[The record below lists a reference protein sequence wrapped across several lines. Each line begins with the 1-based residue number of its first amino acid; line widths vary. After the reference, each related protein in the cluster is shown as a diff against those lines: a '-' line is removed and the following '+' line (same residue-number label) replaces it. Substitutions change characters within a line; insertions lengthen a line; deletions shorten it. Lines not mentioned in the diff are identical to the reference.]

1 MNPKRVNLLREAVL
15 DLRAGKT
22 FYESAESGLGNYFL
36 SSLFSDLQSLR
47 LYGGSHPIRFGY
59 HRMLSRRFPYAIYYS
74 ADKAKD
80 RLNVVAVLD
89 MRRDPKK
96 LARILSSRPAS

>member
-36 SSLFSDLQSLR
+36 SSLYSDLESL
-47 LYGGSHPIRFGY
+47 GGSHPIRFGY

-96 LARILSSRPAS
+96 LMRILSSRPAS